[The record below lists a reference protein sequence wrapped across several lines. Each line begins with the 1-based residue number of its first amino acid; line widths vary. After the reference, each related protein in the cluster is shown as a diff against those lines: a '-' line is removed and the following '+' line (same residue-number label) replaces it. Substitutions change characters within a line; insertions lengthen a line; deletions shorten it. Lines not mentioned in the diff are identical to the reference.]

1 MVESYEDL
9 HQLVSLE
16 IENYLAQHEGASIK
30 FEVAEN
36 GSCSMSNTE
45 NNNKFVFMFARFGD
59 EHKVGF
65 AFYEGFDP
73 NPCWIDDVSNDGF
86 DKNFMQTLITE
97 HLM

>member
-1 MVESYEDL
+1 MVESYEEL
-9 HQLVSLE
+9 HQLISSE
-16 IENYLAQHEGASIK
+16 IENYLAQHEDASIK
-30 FEVAEN
+30 FDIAEN

-45 NNNKFVFMFARFGD
+45 NSNKFVFMFARFG
-59 EHKVGF
+59 EEYKVGF

-86 DKNFMQTLITE
+86 DSNFVQTLIVE